1 MALLRQRI
9 AGLERGGL
17 VGVDA
22 GVDLVTHPGL
32 APALRLRAGAAYTV
46 DSTTL
51 TLALMAG
58 PSGAGAWC
66 GVVGVD
72 DLGLEAAEQ
81 WGVDLSRTVIVPDP
95 GEQWVEA
102 VAALVDIAD
111 LVVLRPPRGRIA
123 PSLAERLAA
132 RLRERSAAL
141 VVQGEWPRCA
151 ARLRLAE
158 VSWSGV
164 GRGEGLLQARRA
176 VVEVR
181 RGNAPPQRVV
191 LGGEPIAVP
200 LGPVA
205 QRSTPSW
212 TAHAG

>member
-9 AGLERGGL
+9 ARLERGGL
-17 VGVDA
+17 VGTDA
-22 GVDLVTHPGL
+22 GVDLVTHPDL
-32 APALRLRAGAAYTV
+32 APVLRLRAGAAYSV

-66 GVVGVD
+66 GVVGID
-72 DLGLEAAEQ
+72 DLGLEAAAQ
-81 WGVDLSRTVIVPDP
+81 WGVDLERTVLVPDP

-111 LVVLRPPRGRIA
+111 LVVLRSPRGRIA

-164 GRGEGLLQARRA
+164 GRGEGLLRARRA
-176 VVEVR
+176 VVEVH
-181 RGNAPPQRVV
+181 RGSAPPQRLV
-191 LGGEPIAVP
+191 LGGEPVP
-200 LGPVA
+200 A
-205 QRSTPSW
+205 STPMPMW
-212 TAHAG
+212 AADAG